1 MNYLRIKNRVKHILL
16 CKMCF
21 LTFFFFSVLVAS
33 GQETTPVAA
42 QNIHSQQQTTYR
54 IVFWNVEN
62 LFDTENDS
70 LKNDDAFTPEG
81 ENHWTRKRYRQKLTS
96 ICRVLTAL
104 GGGHGDASVELP
116 AIVGL
121 AEVENDRVLRELCK
135 GTALRRYGYSFVHH
149 ESPDARGIDNAL
161 LYRTDY
167 YQPFYIQAIDV
178 SDSTLEIATRDILLV
193 EGTTREGD
201 TLIILVNHFPSKRGG
216 TAADIR
222 RDHVAKRLRES
233 MDTVRDAH
241 PGAAIVV
248 MGDLNASPDEP
259 EVAKTLMHGSRYVN
273 LMAEME
279 SGTGSHN
286 YQGVWTF
293 LDQIIVE
300 KGMLD
305 GGCRL
310 QVAGKRAF
318 VFAPGF
324 MLTDDERHLGKKPF
338 RTYQAMMYLGGYSD
352 HLPVYIDIH
361 PQQKL
366 GFKY

>member
-1 MNYLRIKNRVKHILL
+1 MNYLRIKNRVTHILL

-21 LTFFFFSVLVAS
+21 LTFFFSPVLVAS
-33 GQETTPVAA
+33 GQEVAPVTT
-42 QNIHSQQQTTYR
+42 QTTHNQHQTSYR
-54 IVFWNVEN
+54 IAFWNVEN

-70 LKNDDAFTPEG
+70 LKNDDDFTPKG
-81 ENHWTRKRYRQKLTS
+81 ENHWTRKRYRQKLTN
-96 ICRVLTAL
+96 ICRVLTAI
-104 GGGHGDASVELP
+104 GGEGGTYMDMPS
-116 AIVGL
+116 IVGL

-135 GTALRRYGYSFVHH
+135 GTALRQYGYSFVHY

-161 LYRTDY
+161 LYRADRY
-167 YQPFYIQAIDV
+167 RPYRSQAVDV
-178 SDSTLEIATRDILLV
+178 SDSTLEIVTRDILLV

-222 RDHVAKRLRES
+222 RKHVAKQLRKC
-233 MDTVRDAH
+233 MDTLSNAH

-259 EVAKTLMHGSRYVN
+259 EVSQTLICGSNYAN
-273 LMAEME
+273 LMDGMAP
-279 SGTGSHN
+279 GTGSHN
-286 YQGVWTF
+286 YQGSWSC
-293 LDQIIVE
+293 LDQIIVVTT
-300 KGMLD
+300 ML
-305 GGCRL
+305 GGDCRL
-310 QVAGKRAF
+310 LVDGKRAHI
-318 VFAPGF
+318 FAPEF

-338 RTYQAMMYLGGYSD
+338 RTYQAMKYLGGYSD